1 MATNDDLDD
10 FFKKKDRKGN
20 KHKKQTGLLTNN
32 EELLKQLGNYSI
44 ISKIYYFSFQSLS
57 HRQHQH
63 LKKIWI

>member
-32 EELLKQLGNYSI
+32 EELLKQLGKNLFLSI
-44 ISKIYYFSFQSLS
+44 NQLILFFF
-57 HRQHQH
+57 
-63 LKKIWI
+63 